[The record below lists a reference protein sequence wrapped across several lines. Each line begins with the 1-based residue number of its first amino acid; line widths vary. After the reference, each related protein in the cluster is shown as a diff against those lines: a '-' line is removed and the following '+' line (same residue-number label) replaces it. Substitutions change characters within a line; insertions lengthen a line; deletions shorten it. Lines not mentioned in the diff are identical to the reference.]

1 METTY
6 TQIIKETVSEFL
18 EKLGF
23 SASVIVEREREEDN
37 TFVCKVQVN
46 KDQNFLIGQYGANL
60 SALQHLIRVIL
71 HKQIADTFSIIVDVN
86 DYFLEKRVLLEK
98 EAEGAMKEALD
109 SNASVAL
116 RPMLPY
122 ERKVIHSF
130 LAKYSTVRTESVGRG
145 DDRKVMISPRSD
157 EHTESSEI

>member
-1 METTY
+1 
-6 TQIIKETVSEFL
+6 
-18 EKLGF
+18 
-23 SASVIVEREREEDN
+23 
-37 TFVCKVQVN
+37 
-46 KDQNFLIGQYGANL
+46 
-60 SALQHLIRVIL
+60 
-71 HKQIADTFSIIVDVN
+71 
-86 DYFLEKRVLLEK
+86 
-98 EAEGAMKEALD
+98 MKEALD